1 MLSCGRKEGGCW
13 KRKLNKWT
21 EKYGFKDSNVLHWR
35 DGCQLELGWLQ
46 VKWVTTKLQRDT
58 SGDNALLKWW
68 CTTVIVSLP
77 NPFLTSEILQPGA
90 FSIVQDQLVS
100 PLCLIENAG
109 LDNHGRLGGL
119 DLAGAAA
126 RGFNRLDNLH

>member
-13 KRKLNKWT
+13 KRKLARMNKWT
-21 EKYGFKDSNVLHWR
+21 KKYGFKDSNVMHWR

-46 VKWVTTKLQRDT
+46 VKWFTTKLQRDM

-77 NPFLTSEILQPGA
+77 NPFLTSEILQPGVS
-90 FSIVQDQLVS
+90 SIVQD
-100 PLCLIENAG
+100 
-109 LDNHGRLGGL
+109 
-119 DLAGAAA
+119 
-126 RGFNRLDNLH
+126 